1 MAKKIQK
8 KQIESGIFVETKDTY
23 EAPVKDNDFVQKK
36 YVDVKVDTKADK
48 VHTHK
53 WVDITEK
60 PQIKKVDSKYT
71 IEGLNG
77 EIVVPT
83 LPAWVG
89 NTKPTYNWS
98 EIIDKPILNY
108 LPLTGGMITPTEGD
122 YREGIRIGDKDGW
135 SLVLLGAVNAYGT
148 TENSWT
154 VARKPDNSLQINNGG
169 ISNNKKKGLNL
180 TANTLTFSDDT
191 KSLLEVSNELVH
203 TDKMFDAPI
212 FRVHTPGVDYISL
225 NSKNNKLNVK
235 DGNDGREGN
244 NFKPVLASGYE
255 INGKTDNEV
264 VLAGGGVTNLD
275 GLKNENVKIGGRNYV
290 LNSKQT
296 LITSTATGITGVFGV
311 SPDLKKILLEQP
323 TTSFVVSCFIKY
335 TNLKSVSPKGRLGF
349 EGVIE
354 YTDGTPQYI
363 YYWLNVSDSDVG
375 KSINGERFYR
385 VITLLPN
392 KTVKDIRISGMF
404 VQISADQAEVSNPK
418 IEIGNKPTDWTPA
431 PEDFDFY
438 KGLIPFSD
446 LETFKNRETGSY
458 SVDVG
463 GNWGA
468 YINFKLSGS
477 TSSLEFFKPDWH
489 PTTRIGVRNSV
500 DTNRFND
507 DNGEFR
513 YLAWYDDVLRAGVEC
528 TQNTTLQKVHQNQT
542 LFVTVPCNIELNTID
557 DLSSVSFRKVF
568 DSGVVSFS
576 CTGKNIIY
584 TADNQF
590 NGKKGSTAVISRYGN
605 DCYIDIRNV

>member
-1 MAKKIQK
+1 MEPKYKI
-8 KQIESGIFVETKDTY
+8 
-23 EAPVKDNDFVQKK
+23 N
-36 YVDVKVDTKADK
+36 
-48 VHTHK
+48 
-53 WVDITEK
+53 
-60 PQIKKVDSKYT
+60 
-71 IEGLNG
+71 
-77 EIVVPT
+77 
-83 LPAWVG
+83 
-89 NTKPTYNWS
+89 
-98 EIIDKPILNY
+98 
-108 LPLTGGMITPTEGD
+108 PLTGELQEYVFEYNGV
-122 YREGIRIGDKDGW
+122 
-135 SLVLLGAVNAYGT
+135 LVLRNFTAQVDNDRLVVRSASDVNFSILEALVSEVEIDGVVYDNPTAAKEALQRLVFNKNVPVILPEEERKKISSALQSGGYSGT
-148 TENSWT
+148 AQN
-154 VARKPDNSLQINNGG
+154 L
-169 ISNNKKKGLNL
+169 KKLIEESSAELSEALKK
-180 TANTLTFSDDT
+180 A
-191 KSLLEVSNELVH
+191 VSNLQ
-203 TDKMFDAPI
+203 
-212 FRVHTPGVDYISL
+212 
-225 NSKNNKLNVK
+225 
-235 DGNDGREGN
+235 
-244 NFKPVLASGYE
+244 
-255 INGKTDNEV
+255 
-264 VLAGGGVTNLD
+264 
-275 GLKNENVKIGGRNYV
+275 IGGRNYL

-296 LITSTATGITGVFGV
+296 LIASTASGITGVFGI
-311 SPDLKKILLEQP
+311 SPDFKKILLEQP
-323 TTSFVVSCFIKY
+323 TTSFVISCFIKY
-335 TNLKSVSPKGRLGF
+335 TNLTSVSPKGRLGF
-349 EGVIE
+349 EGLIE

-404 VQISADQAEVSNPK
+404 VQIAADQAEVSNPK

-477 TSSLEFFKPDWH
+477 TSSLEFFKSDWH

-500 DTNRFND
+500 DVSKFNG
-507 DNGEFR
+507 DNGKFR
-513 YLAWYDDVLRAGVEC
+513 NLAWYDDVLRAGIEC
-528 TQNTTLQKVHQNQT
+528 TQNTTLQKEHQNQT
-542 LFVTVPCNIELNTID
+542 LFVTTPCNIELNTID

>member
-1 MAKKIQK
+1 MKPKYKI
-8 KQIESGIFVETKDTY
+8 
-23 EAPVKDNDFVQKK
+23 N
-36 YVDVKVDTKADK
+36 
-48 VHTHK
+48 
-53 WVDITEK
+53 
-60 PQIKKVDSKYT
+60 
-71 IEGLNG
+71 
-77 EIVVPT
+77 
-83 LPAWVG
+83 
-89 NTKPTYNWS
+89 
-98 EIIDKPILNY
+98 
-108 LPLTGGMITPTEGD
+108 PLTGELQE
-122 YREGIRIGDKDGW
+122 YVFEYNGI
-135 SLVLLGAVNAYGT
+135 LVLRNFTAQVDNDRLVVRSASDVNFSILEALVSEVEIDGVLYDNPTAAKEALQRLVFNQNVPVILPEEERKKISSALQSGGYSGTAQDLKKLIEGSSAELSEALKKAVGN
-148 TENSWT
+148 
-154 VARKPDNSLQINNGG
+154 LQ
-169 ISNNKKKGLNL
+169 
-180 TANTLTFSDDT
+180 
-191 KSLLEVSNELVH
+191 
-203 TDKMFDAPI
+203 
-212 FRVHTPGVDYISL
+212 
-225 NSKNNKLNVK
+225 
-235 DGNDGREGN
+235 
-244 NFKPVLASGYE
+244 
-255 INGKTDNEV
+255 
-264 VLAGGGVTNLD
+264 
-275 GLKNENVKIGGRNYV
+275 IGGRNYL

-296 LITSTATGITGVFGV
+296 LIASTAAGITGVFGV

-349 EGVIE
+349 EGLIE

-363 YYWLNVSDSDVG
+363 NYWLNVSDSDVG

-507 DNGEFR
+507 DNGAFR

-542 LFVTVPCNIELNTID
+542 LFVTVPCNIELNAID

-584 TADNQF
+584 TSDNQF